1 MRDILFQYEQVS
13 PSTWVYLSSL
23 LLIALFFKFN
33 RIWSVRNLDILLLIL
48 LAPGLLLVHVGRNM
62 EREVLEAYRARLAS
76 LDPEQEVEQILQ
88 AESEN
93 GSTGE
98 PPDDANAN
106 LADAAGVLKEWD
118 IDELPADLAADFA
131 YGRQIE
137 RAGFIWLF
145 VVSALLL
152 IRLLVDPTMVRRP
165 LLEPNLTTGGM
176 VFLIVFFYLFL
187 MANVVIS
194 RPKPE
199 DLRGPI
205 EAARLMSG
213 EATDRDGLERNGPGY
228 AVLFMLPSLPTAPV
242 DTQVE
247 RRVEKSS
254 EHLELPWRIAKQA
267 LPESVRNREISTR
280 PGTEEDTNDPFVTL
294 DARYAGVTGDQVR
307 LVTVRGTELSV
318 PLASLATPS
327 RNYVRFF
334 QQCTTIAKTIA
345 IVSHLAVLLALI
357 AVGFWH
363 FKNLKMGVGAAL
375 IYMIVPYT
383 SQMTGR
389 VDHVLPAAL
398 LSWAIVMYRRP
409 LVAGLFIGLASGVIY
424 YPLFL
429 LPLWISF
436 YWERGLGRFLVGCLT
451 VVAVMVLVLFFVSAD
466 LADFWLNTKK
476 MLGLMRPQSEG
487 LQGIWGLGWPPVYR
501 FSVLAAFV
509 ALCGSFALWPIQK
522 NLGTLLSCTAA
533 VMVATQFWHGYGG
546 GLYLAWYLP
555 TLLLTIFRPN
565 LEDKIAVAVLRPGRG
580 SVSAEQHLKPVA

>member
-1 MRDILFQYEQVS
+1 MRDILFQYEQVA

-33 RIWSVRNLDILLLIL
+33 RVWSVRNLDLILLIL
-48 LAPGLLLVHVGRNM
+48 LAPGLLLVHVGRDF
-62 EREVLEAYRARLAS
+62 EREALETHRARLAA
-76 LDPEQEVEQILQ
+76 LDPEQAVERIL
-88 AESEN
+88 ESGGQEN
-93 GSTGE
+93 GPDEAEAGE
-98 PPDDANAN
+98 DAPADALLTEWNLEELPPDLAN
-106 LADAAGVLKEWD
+106 
-118 IDELPADLAADFA
+118 DFE
-131 YGRQIE
+131 YGRKIE

-145 VVSALLL
+145 LVSGLLL
-152 IRLLVDPTMVRRP
+152 IRLLVDPMMVRRP
-165 LLEPNLTTGGM
+165 LLEPNLTIGGM
-176 VFLIVFFYLFL
+176 VFLIVFFYIFL

-194 RPKPE
+194 HPKPE
-199 DLRGPI
+199 DLRGPV

-213 EATDRDGLERNGPGY
+213 EARDRDGLERNGPGY

-242 DTQVE
+242 DT
-247 RRVEKSS
+247 RVEERIEESG
-254 EHLELPWRIAKQA
+254 EHLELPWRIRRSA
-267 LPESVRNREISTR
+267 LPEKIVAEEAETS
-280 PGTEEDTNDPFVTL
+280 EDTNESFVTL
-294 DARYAGVTGDQVR
+294 EARYAGVTGRSVQ
-307 LVTVRGTELSV
+307 LITARGTQVQV
-318 PLASLATPS
+318 PLESLAPTS

-334 QQCTTIAKTIA
+334 QQCTVIAKTIA
-345 IVSHLAVLLALI
+345 ILSHLAVLLAL
-357 AVGFWH
+357 VGVGYWH

-398 LSWAIVMYRRP
+398 LSWAIVLYRRP
-409 LVAGLFIGLASGVIY
+409 LLAGIFIGLASGVIY

-436 YWERGLGRFLVGCLT
+436 YWERGLGRFLLGCLS
-451 VVAVMVLVLFFVSAD
+451 VVGAMVLLLLFVSGD
-466 LADFWLNTKK
+466 LTDFWHNTQK

-509 ALCGSFALWPIQK
+509 ALCGSFALWPAQK

-555 TLLLTIFRPN
+555 TLLLTVFRPN
-565 LEDKIAVAVLRPGRG
+565 LEDRIAVAVLRPARTAPSSG
-580 SVSAEQHLKPVA
+580 QHLKPVA